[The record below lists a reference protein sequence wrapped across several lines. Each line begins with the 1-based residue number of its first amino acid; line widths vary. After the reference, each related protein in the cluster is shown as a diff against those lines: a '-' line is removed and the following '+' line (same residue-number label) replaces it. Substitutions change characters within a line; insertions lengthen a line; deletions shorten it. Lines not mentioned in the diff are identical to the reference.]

1 MRNHRAVRSGKY
13 SIIIRRKRANTF
25 FILTIKLL
33 LEMSATT
40 ESDGDQS
47 MNLEQLNGAVL
58 TYETADGETIT
69 VEFDE

>member
-1 MRNHRAVRSGKY
+1 MPSARE
-13 SIIIRRKRANTF
+13 SIQLSVCPEASQYF
-25 FILTIKLL
+25 FILTAKLL
-33 LEMSATT
+33 PEMSATT

-58 TYETADGETIT
+58 TYETADGETVT

>member
-1 MRNHRAVRSGKY
+1 
-13 SIIIRRKRANTF
+13 
-25 FILTIKLL
+25 
-33 LEMSATT
+33 MSATA

-58 TYETADGETIT
+58 TYETADGGTVT

>member
-1 MRNHRAVRSGKY
+1 
-13 SIIIRRKRANTF
+13 
-25 FILTIKLL
+25 
-33 LEMSATT
+33 MSATT

-58 TYETADGETIT
+58 TYETADGEIVT

>member
-1 MRNHRAVRSGKY
+1 VEISTQE
-13 SIIIRRKRANTF
+13 SIQLSSVRKRANTF
-25 FILTIKLL
+25 FILTTKPLP
-33 LEMSATT
+33 EMSATA

-58 TYETADGETIT
+58 TYETADGGTVT